1 MLVTSSRDGPEM
13 PDDDDQGFG
22 TVSGYGHDAEP
33 DQEVAARPGNVQDRS
48 GSLPDPPPSYRNA
61 WFDWFRRLLRR

>member
-1 MLVTSSRDGPEM
+1 M

-22 TVSGYGHDAEP
+22 TVSGYGHDADHTEEASRPREP
-33 DQEVAARPGNVQDRS
+33 SPAPAPRSNPSVQSR
-48 GSLPDPPPSYRNA
+48 